1 MRRPRKGTA
10 GFDLSRPHKGPSRRP
25 GTTAGDRHARCPQR
39 AYARIVSYV
48 PPDGPGD
55 DRLVRPPARP
65 QADGSRRSGGAQFA
79 SRTAALGGRGFRAGR
94 IRLTA
99 LLGGPDRTRVIVVLA
114 CVLALASAD
123 VATVGASATELVK
136 DLHIDNADIG
146 LLVAVNSLVGAVAS
160 VPFGMLADR
169 VRLRRTWTLG
179 FAVALWGV
187 AMLLSATARTF
198 GGLLFWRLWLG
209 VVTAAAGPAVASL
222 VGDYFPGSE
231 RGKIYSYIL
240 TGELVGAGVGF
251 AVTGDIAALSW
262 RAAFVILALFAFP
275 LAWFLFH
282 LPEPVRGGT
291 AALLPTDAA
300 ARSSNGPPHE
310 AGGAER
316 AEQAQITDAQQL
328 AAARGITADPDLVAR
343 ARRPRIG
350 LVSATRYVLAVRT
363 NVALIISSACGYYFL
378 AGVETF
384 GVEFVR
390 RDYHVNAA
398 LANLLMLAIGGGA
411 AVGVMAAGPLS
422 DSLLHRGRLS
432 ARVSVAAVA
441 ATATVVL
448 FLPALI
454 TSSVLTALP
463 YVILAALTLSA
474 QNPPIDAARLDI
486 MPSKLW
492 GRAEGIRTF
501 LRTAAQAL
509 APLLFGLVSDWVGL
523 RPTFLIMLL
532 PLAASAFFLF
542 RARRTYPRDVAT
554 AAVATIPPTL

>member
-1 MRRPRKGTA
+1 VTGDRPTWEDPTDPLRGTA
-10 GFDLSRPHKGPSRRP
+10 QGATPPPAGSGGWREPPRSRPDDPDRGGHLGDATGGPPAQLPIPPDTPSRPP
-25 GTTAGDRHARCPQR
+25 GEDQGAAHIAFLARR
-39 AYARIVSYV
+39 A
-48 PPDGPGD
+48 
-55 DRLVRPPARP
+55 
-65 QADGSRRSGGAQFA
+65 
-79 SRTAALGGRGFRAGR
+79 AAAGR
-94 IRLTA
+94 RRLTA
-99 LLGGPDRTRVIVVLA
+99 VLGGPERTRVIVVLA

-123 VATVGASATELVK
+123 AATVGASATALRQT
-136 DLHIDNADIG
+136 LHIDNTDIG
-146 LLVAVNSLVGAVAS
+146 LLVAVSSLVGAVAS

-169 VRLRRTWTLG
+169 VRRTWTLG
-179 FAVALWGV
+179 TAVVLWGA
-187 AMLLSATARTF
+187 AMLLSATATTF

-262 RAAFVILALFAFP
+262 RAAFVILALVAFP
-275 LAWFLFH
+275 LAWFLFQ
-282 LPEPVRGGT
+282 LPEPVRGGA
-291 AALLPTDAA
+291 AALVAPG
-300 ARSSNGPPHE
+300 SPPPATEAPPPEGHE
-310 AGGAER
+310 DGA
-316 AEQAQITDAQQL
+316 QVTDAQRL
-328 AAARGITADPDLVAR
+328 AAEQGIRPDERLAAQ

-350 LVSATRYVLAVRT
+350 LISATRYVLAVKT

-378 AGVETF
+378 AGVQTF

-390 RDYHVNAA
+390 DHYHVNAA
-398 LANLLMLAIGGGA
+398 LANLLMIAIGAGA
-411 AVGVMAAGPLS
+411 AVGVMVAGPLS
-422 DSLLHRGRLS
+422 DSLLRRGWLRS
-432 ARVSVAAVA
+432 RVLVAAIA

-448 FLPALI
+448 FIPALI
-454 TSSVLTALP
+454 TNSMLTALP
-463 YVILAALTLSA
+463 YVIVAALALSA

-523 RPTFLIMLL
+523 HTTFIIMLI
-532 PLAASAFFLF
+532 PLAASAWFLF
-542 RARRTYPRDVAT
+542 RAMRTYPRDVAT
-554 AAVATIPPTL
+554 AEAASAPSPT